1 MGVNIFE
8 GNKARRMTSA
18 LETIS
23 QNIENLIAPDVA
35 QETAVIAEAKRWVDG
50 KDLAGNPVPSTA
62 PQFEN
67 NAKYYAEQTEAAK
80 TTAVQAIQTKGE
92 QVLQSIPSEY
102 TELSGD
108 VEDLKSAISL
118 IVTEDDNGLILTKT
132 EQ

>member
-1 MGVNIFE
+1 MITLRSNEAVRVNLQVDA
-8 GNKARRMTSA
+8 G
-18 LETIS
+18 
-23 QNIENLIAPDVA
+23 
-35 QETAVIAEAKRWVDG
+35 VIAERNAKQYSKDAESWATGKRDG
-50 KDLAGNPVPSTA
+50 VNVPSTDPA
-62 PQFEN
+62 YEN